1 MAWKRRRAGSGAVV
15 RATNGTVSK
24 LHNVKV
30 EVDGI
35 AFDSKAEARRYR
47 LLVLLQDQEQLR
59 GLRVH
64 PKYLLQEAFVDNEG
78 QKVQAIH
85 YEADFEYFDLEVER
99 LVAEEVKG
107 FVTDL
112 FALKSK
118 MFRKRYP
125 EIEFRII
132 WAKVV

>member
-1 MAWKRRRAGSGAVV
+1 MAWRRSGATV
-15 RATNGTVSK
+15 RAANGRVSK

-30 EVDGI
+30 EVGGI
-35 AFDSKAEARRYR
+35 TFDSKAEARRHR
-47 LLVLLQDQEQLR
+47 ALCLFQEQGMIR

-99 LVAEEVKG
+99 LVAEDCKG

-132 WAKVV
+132 WAKDV